1 MNDAPAKAGAHQMRG
16 WKAWADHPFFV
27 LRAGFSPKAGP
38 SMSAFGHPA
47 IAANHLIAAFVSN
60 DWWLRSKANIAV

>member
-27 LRAGFSPKAGP
+27 LRAGFSPKAGL